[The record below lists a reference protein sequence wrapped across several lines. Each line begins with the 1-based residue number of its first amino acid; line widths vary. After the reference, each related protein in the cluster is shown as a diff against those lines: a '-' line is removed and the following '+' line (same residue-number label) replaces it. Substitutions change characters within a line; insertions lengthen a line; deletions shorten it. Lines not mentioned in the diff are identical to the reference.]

1 MEDDQNIR
9 EIESFALK
17 NSGYTIMDF
26 ECAKD
31 FYHQLAEKVPDCI
44 LLDIMLPDED
54 GLEKDFYVDEIYEV
68 DGRLYAAVIPADV
81 ENVTEYYVFRL
92 IDLGND
98 DFEMEDIEEEA
109 EYDAAAD
116 AYEEILD
123 TRMWN
128 REFEGE

>member
-1 MEDDQNIR
+1 MVNLYTDIINTKIYSVGQLSWRTEDTQERKI
-9 EIESFALK
+9 
-17 NSGYTIMDF
+17 IMADKEYGF
-26 ECAKD
+26 EETMVT
-31 FYHQLAEKVPDCI
+31 LT
-44 LLDIMLPDED
+44 DED

-68 DGRLYAAVIPADV
+68 DGRLYAAVIPSDV

>member
-1 MEDDQNIR
+1 MGIVMGAK
-9 EIESFALK
+9 ES
-17 NSGYTIMDF
+17 SYGF
-26 ECAKD
+26 EETMVT
-31 FYHQLAEKVPDCI
+31 LT
-44 LLDIMLPDED
+44 DED
-54 GLEKDFYVDEIYEV
+54 GLDKDFYVDEIYEV

-92 IDLGND
+92 IDLGDD

>member
-1 MEDDQNIR
+1 MADKEY
-9 EIESFALK
+9 
-17 NSGYTIMDF
+17 GF
-26 ECAKD
+26 EETMVT
-31 FYHQLAEKVPDCI
+31 LT
-44 LLDIMLPDED
+44 DED
-54 GLEKDFYVDEIYEV
+54 GQEKDFYVDEIYEV
-68 DGRLYAAVIPADV
+68 DGRLY

>member
-1 MEDDQNIR
+1 M
-9 EIESFALK
+9 
-17 NSGYTIMDF
+17 
-26 ECAKD
+26 
-31 FYHQLAEKVPDCI
+31 AEKESSYGFEETMVT
-44 LLDIMLPDED
+44 LTDED

-128 REFEGE
+128 LSLIHISEPTRP

>member
-1 MEDDQNIR
+1 MVNIYTD
-9 EIESFALK
+9 IINTK
-17 NSGYTIMDF
+17 IYSGGQLSWRAEEQQERKIIMADKEYGF
-26 ECAKD
+26 EETMVT
-31 FYHQLAEKVPDCI
+31 LT
-44 LLDIMLPDED
+44 DED
-54 GLEKDFYVDEIYEV
+54 GQEKDFYVDEIYEV
-68 DGRLYAAVIPADV
+68 DGRLYAAVIPSDV

>member
-1 MEDDQNIR
+1 MIGKSIYTDIINTKIYSGGQLSWRAEDKQERKI
-9 EIESFALK
+9 
-17 NSGYTIMDF
+17 IMADKEYGF
-26 ECAKD
+26 EETMVT
-31 FYHQLAEKVPDCI
+31 LT
-44 LLDIMLPDED
+44 DED
-54 GLEKDFYVDEIYEV
+54 GQEKDFYVDEIYEV
-68 DGRLYAAVIPADV
+68 DGRLYAAVIPSDV

>member
-1 MEDDQNIR
+1 M
-9 EIESFALK
+9 
-17 NSGYTIMDF
+17 
-26 ECAKD
+26 
-31 FYHQLAEKVPDCI
+31 AEKESSYGFEETMVT
-44 LLDIMLPDED
+44 LTDED

-98 DFEMEDIEEEA
+98 DFEMEDIDDEE

-116 AYEEILD
+116 AYEEKLD
-123 TRMWN
+123 ARAWSRMM
-128 REFEGE
+128 EQK

>member
-1 MEDDQNIR
+1 M
-9 EIESFALK
+9 
-17 NSGYTIMDF
+17 
-26 ECAKD
+26 
-31 FYHQLAEKVPDCI
+31 AEKESSYGFEETMVT
-44 LLDIMLPDED
+44 LTDED

-68 DGRLYAAVIPADV
+68 DGRLYAAVIPAD
-81 ENVTEYYVFRL
+81 
-92 IDLGND
+92 D

>member
-1 MEDDQNIR
+1 M
-9 EIESFALK
+9 
-17 NSGYTIMDF
+17 
-26 ECAKD
+26 
-31 FYHQLAEKVPDCI
+31 AEKESSYGFEETMVT
-44 LLDIMLPDED
+44 LTDED

-109 EYDAAAD
+109 EYDAAAVSFRGG
-116 AYEEILD
+116 AGGIPLLD
-123 TRMWN
+123 CWFSNLRP
-128 REFEGE
+128 

>member
-1 MEDDQNIR
+1 MPDRLTHRQTMIR
-9 EIESFALK
+9 KEIR
-17 NSGYTIMDF
+17 IMADKEYGF
-26 ECAKD
+26 EETMVT
-31 FYHQLAEKVPDCI
+31 LT
-44 LLDIMLPDED
+44 DED
-54 GLEKDFYVDEIYEV
+54 GQEKDFYVDEIYEV
-68 DGRLYAAVIPADV
+68 DGCLYAAVIPSDV